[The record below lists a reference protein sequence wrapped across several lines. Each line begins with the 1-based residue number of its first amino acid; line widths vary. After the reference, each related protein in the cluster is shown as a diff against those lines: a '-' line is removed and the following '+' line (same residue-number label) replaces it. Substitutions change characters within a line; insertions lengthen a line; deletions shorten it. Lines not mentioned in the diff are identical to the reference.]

1 MRCRLAERS
10 GKVKLVEKLC
20 IVEGA
25 LLEMLTLLL
34 TRVEEVEGELGVSL
48 MLSESRPFSVNALD
62 VLFAALLMLQKGRR
76 SAGQSH

>member
-1 MRCRLAERS
+1 MAERS

-48 MLSESRPFSVNALD
+48 MSSESRLFSVNALD
-62 VLFAALLMLQKGRR
+62 VLFAALLRLQKDRR
-76 SAGQSH
+76 SEELSH